1 MAYYN
6 YDKIRSYNALMNII
20 MTNRGFGKT
29 YGFKDIAIKNFL
41 KNGKQ
46 FMYVRRYKTDISKE
60 KIGMFFAD
68 IQEKY
73 PSHNFQI
80 KGKNAYCDGKLMGHF
95 VALSTSL
102 NLKSVPFPDVTL
114 ICYDEFVIGGGS
126 QQYIKGEV
134 TIFAELMST
143 VIRKR
148 NDCRV
153 FLLANNISMVNPYFS
168 YFDVRPKPNE
178 RFTMAQDGE
187 LVVEIGTNN
196 EFIEEMKQTKFG
208 VLFKNTHY
216 SDYAIDN
223 KSLLDTDTFIEVFP
237 LKECIP
243 VCSITYDDKKVQI
256 WLHKKDGIYYCN
268 GKIIETTV
276 NFSLTSND
284 HTEKSY
290 LKTKLTNY
298 PFFNNCIKAF
308 QVGQVRFSNQ
318 TIKHTMYDVF
328 RILGVR

>member
-1 MAYYN
+1 
-6 YDKIRSYNALMNII
+6 
-20 MTNRGFGKT
+20 
-29 YGFKDIAIKNFL
+29 
-41 KNGKQ
+41 
-46 FMYVRRYKTDISKE
+46 
-60 KIGMFFAD
+60 
-68 IQEKY
+68 
-73 PSHNFQI
+73 
-80 KGKNAYCDGKLMGHF
+80 
-95 VALSTSL
+95 
-102 NLKSVPFPDVTL
+102 
-114 ICYDEFVIGGGS
+114 
-126 QQYIKGEV
+126 
-134 TIFAELMST
+134 MS
-143 VIRKR
+143 I
-148 NDCRV
+148 
-153 FLLANNISMVNPYFS
+153 L
-168 YFDVRPKPNE
+168 
-178 RFTMAQDGE
+178 
-187 LVVEIGTNN
+187 
-196 EFIEEMKQTKFG
+196 KQTKFG

-318 TIKHTMYDVF
+318 VIKHTMYDVF

>member
-1 MAYYN
+1 MYA
-6 YDKIRSYNALMNII
+6 IV
-20 MTNRGFGKT
+20 KT
-29 YGFKDIAIKNFL
+29 G
-41 KNGKQ
+41 GKQ
-46 FMYVRRYKTDISKE
+46 YKVAEGDVLFVE
-60 KIGMFFAD
+60 KLEG
-68 IQEKY
+68 
-73 PSHNFQI
+73 
-80 KGKNAYCDGKLMGHF
+80 NAGD
-95 VALSTSL
+95 V
-102 NLKSVPFPDVTL
+102 VTL
-114 ICYDEFVIGGGS
+114 N
-126 QQYIKGEV
+126 EV
-134 TIFAELMST
+134 
-143 VIRKR
+143 
-148 NDCRV
+148 
-153 FLLANNISMVNPYFS
+153 LACT
-168 YFDVRPKPNE
+168 K
-178 RFTMAQDGE
+178 DGE

-318 TIKHTMYDVF
+318 VIKHTMYDVF